1 MSGDFSMGGVDRM
14 RVIRPDGSI
23 HSEETDKRLHVEFE
37 ARPVLM
43 EFLSQEKGRPIYET
57 RDFIKIIQP
66 GERDI
71 LVREVREEDK
81 WRWPRH
87 WEAYSNQKTQVP
99 DGTPLA
105 VLYAG
110 APHEVEMLRALK
122 IFTVEQLA
130 GLTEQGIGRLGMG
143 ARERVQRAKDFLEAA
158 SRHEGASRLQ
168 QQYDEVKHENATL
181 RDQLKELQDAVSQL
195 RAQGAESKRTRRNGS
210 DE

>member
-43 EFLSQEKGRPIYET
+43 EFLSNEKGRPIYET

-66 GERDI
+66 GERDQ

-87 WEAYSNQKTQVP
+87 WEAYSNQRAQVP

-105 VLYAG
+105 VLYPG
-110 APHEVEMLRALK
+110 SPHEVEMLRHLK
-122 IFTVEQLA
+122 IFTVEQLV
-130 GLTEQGIGRLGMG
+130 GLTEQGISRLGMG
-143 ARERVQRAKDFLEAA
+143 GRERVQRAKDFLEAA
-158 SRHEGASRLQ
+158 TRHEGASRLQ
-168 QQYDEVKHENATL
+168 QQCDELRNENLTL
-181 RDQLKELQDAVSQL
+181 RDQMKELQDAVSQL
-195 RAQGAESKRTRRNGS
+195 RAQSADKRSRRDGTGN
-210 DE
+210 